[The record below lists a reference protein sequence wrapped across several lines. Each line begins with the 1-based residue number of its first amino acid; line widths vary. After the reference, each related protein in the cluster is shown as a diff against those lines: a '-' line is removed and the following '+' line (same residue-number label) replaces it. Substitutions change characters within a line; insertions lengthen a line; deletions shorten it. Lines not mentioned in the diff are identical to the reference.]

1 MDIKASWIISSNPVM
16 IIPSSLSDIL
26 LRLKM
31 TARPEQNDLAIYF
44 RSLHQP
50 GQPLLLTNVYD
61 AATASI
67 IADSPSTKAVA
78 TASYAIAA
86 SQGIEDD
93 KLTLSQNLT
102 AVRPIAGVVAGKRNL
117 PLTVDI
123 QEGYEDVAST
133 IKELISL
140 GAVGCNLEDMDSA
153 SGQLRSMPDAVSRIK
168 RALQAARE
176 AGVPDFAINARTDAL
191 ITGGSL
197 NEAIE
202 RGKAYLEAGACT
214 VFVWGGAARG
224 VSRDEVVKL
233 VDAFAGRLNVK
244 LVPRE
249 GFLTV
254 PELKTLGVARISMG
268 PELWRAAMSAFKE
281 KAEMIWK
288 SAGDC

>member
-1 MDIKASWIISSNPVM
+1 
-16 IIPSSLSDIL
+16 
-26 LRLKM
+26 M
-31 TARPEQNDLAIYF
+31 TARPEQNNLAIYF

-67 IADSPSTKAVA
+67 IADSLSTKAIA

-86 SQGIEDD
+86 SQGIDDD

-102 AVRPIAGVVAGKRNL
+102 VVRPIAGVVARKRNL

-123 QEGYEDVAST
+123 QDGYEDVSST

-153 SGQLRSMPDAVSRIK
+153 SGQLRPMPDAVGRIK

-191 ITGGSL
+191 LTGGSL
-197 NEAIE
+197 NDAIE